1 VTNYSRLSTRM
12 HDFKVGIA
20 YEDDIDQAL
29 AILLD
34 LATKDERVL
43 KDPAPAA
50 FVMDLGDN
58 AVILALR
65 YWANSSVWWMTS
77 RDMTK
82 WTKEAFDASGI
93 SIPFPQVTY
102 HPADAKEDAAP
113 PPPTMV

>member
-1 VTNYSRLSTRM
+1 
-12 HDFKVGIA
+12 
-20 YEDDIDQAL
+20 
-29 AILLD
+29 
-34 LATKDERVL
+34 
-43 KDPAPAA
+43 
-50 FVMDLGDN
+50 
-58 AVILALR
+58 
-65 YWANSSVWWMTS
+65 MTS